1 MSKVIGKEC
10 KFAVHIPAISGVR
23 DDTHMLK
30 EVLFYDDGT
39 TKSHIVTLRNFK
51 RPFYVTKPH
60 FQNHKQK
67 KEFELKERVNEFYST
82 QSDLANNIAV
92 RTGKVGYTR
101 NVMRDVIDNP
111 YVYGVDVKSTSI
123 IKKIYQEK
131 YPECQTE
138 SSVCTLDIEN
148 DVETGVISLITISM
162 FDKMYT
168 AINKSHVLGIANLDE
183 QLETLYSKWMPDTE
197 IIRNCKDRKNEVFD
211 NELDLIIGIF
221 KKVHEWTPDFLTI
234 WNINYDLPVMMKVL
248 DKYGVPYEN
257 VFCDP
262 SLPKELRYFKYKE
275 GQKQRVTESG
285 RVMAINPQDQWHYA
299 YCTSSFIFM
308 DSMCAYSYV
317 RVGQAAVP
325 GGYGL
330 DNVLRHN
337 KINTKLKFDDDP
349 KYKGADWHKYMV
361 KHKPLE
367 YIIYNQYDNLS
378 MLELE
383 HKTKDLTTSMPILA
397 GISDFDIFNSG
408 PKKIVDGLH
417 FFYLQNGRVLG
428 TKPSRV
434 KDDKVLGL
442 DMWIVTLPAYR
453 LIDNGI
459 KCIAE
464 DGEIRTNIR
473 CHVYDIDAVSSY
485 PSDGVACN
493 ISKQTTKKE
502 IVSIE
507 GKRKNDFMY
516 DNINLFSG
524 AVNSIEYCTSMFN
537 FPTMAELLDDI
548 KKEDCTA

>member
-397 GISDFDIFNSG
+397 GISDFDVFNSG

-428 TKPSRV
+428 TKPSKV

-442 DMWIVTLPAYR
+442 DMWIITLPAYR

>member
-1 MSKVIGKEC
+1 M
-10 KFAVHIPAISGVR
+10 
-23 DDTHMLK
+23 
-30 EVLFYDDGT
+30 
-39 TKSHIVTLRNFK
+39 
-51 RPFYVTKPH
+51 
-60 FQNHKQK
+60 
-67 KEFELKERVNEFYST
+67 
-82 QSDLANNIAV
+82 
-92 RTGKVGYTR
+92 
-101 NVMRDVIDNP
+101 
-111 YVYGVDVKSTSI
+111 
-123 IKKIYQEK
+123 
-131 YPECQTE
+131 
-138 SSVCTLDIEN
+138 
-148 DVETGVISLITISM
+148 
-162 FDKMYT
+162 
-168 AINKSHVLGIANLDE
+168 
-183 QLETLYSKWMPDTE
+183 
-197 IIRNCKDRKNEVFD
+197 
-211 NELDLIIGIF
+211 
-221 KKVHEWTPDFLTI
+221 
-234 WNINYDLPVMMKVL
+234 
-248 DKYGVPYEN
+248 
-257 VFCDP
+257 
-262 SLPKELRYFKYKE
+262 
-275 GQKQRVTESG
+275 
-285 RVMAINPQDQWHYA
+285 
-299 YCTSSFIFM
+299 
-308 DSMCAYSYV
+308 
-317 RVGQAAVP
+317 P

-397 GISDFDIFNSG
+397 GISDFDVFNSG

-442 DMWIVTLPAYR
+442 DMWIITLPAYR